1 MIMFNMDF
9 IKIFLNGNYNLA
21 IKKDLNLNQFN
32 KIISVEYSPEI
43 II

>member
-1 MIMFNMDF
+1 MVIT
-9 IKIFLNGNYNLA
+9 ILA

-32 KIISVEYSPEI
+32 KIISVEYSLKI